1 MESWNPTNPTDLT
14 GRTVVVTGGNAGL
27 GYFACEQLAAAGATV
42 VMASRNEQKAR
53 AAMEAIRHQVPEA
66 QVEFQELDLA
76 RLDSVREAVDL
87 LSARGPID
95 ALLANAGVVGAT
107 GRQQTA
113 DGFELQFGTN
123 HLGHFALTAGL
134 LPALTE
140 ARGRVVHLGSISH
153 RWVRLDTADLMPAR
167 YNNPRAYATSKLA
180 VMTFGFELAA
190 RLRLLGSPVQSI
202 VAHPGLALDM
212 LTPLRPGIGLNN
224 TSPAPQR
231 RILAPVSQGKDTG
244 AWPLVRAVA
253 DTSMTNGSYCGPQGW
268 FQLRGAPALVPAQP
282 HARERNTASRLID
295 ASQELTGVQLSL

>member
-1 MESWNPTNPTDLT
+1 MHTWNPNDLTDLS

-42 VMASRNEQKAR
+42 VMASRNEQKAS
-53 AAMEAIRHQVPEA
+53 AAIATIRRRMPAADVS
-66 QVEFQELDLA
+66 FQELDLA
-76 RLDSVREAVDL
+76 RLDSVRRAVDV
-87 LSARGPID
+87 LSARGSVD
-95 ALLANAGVVGAT
+95 ALLANAGVVGST
-107 GRQQTA
+107 TRQHTA

-134 LPALTE
+134 LPALAA

-153 RWVRLDTADLMPAR
+153 RWVRLNTADLMPAR

-180 VMTFGFELAA
+180 VMTFGFELAT

-212 LTPLRPGIGLNN
+212 LTPRRPGIGLN
-224 TSPAPQR
+224 TTAPAPRR
-231 RILAPVSQGKDTG
+231 RILAPVSQGKDAG

-253 DTSMTNGSYCGPQGW
+253 DPGVDNGSYCGPDGW
-268 FQLRGAPALVPAQP
+268 FQLRGRPVAVAAQP

-295 ASQELTGVQLSL
+295 ASQDLTGVHLEL

>member
-1 MESWNPTNPTDLT
+1 MDNWNPTDLSDLS

-42 VMASRNEQKAR
+42 VMASRNEEKAR
-53 AAMEAIRHQVPEA
+53 AAIAAIRQQVPEA
-66 QVEFQELDLA
+66 RVEFQELDLA
-76 RLDSVREAVDL
+76 RLKSVRQAVDL

-95 ALLANAGVVGAT
+95 ALLANAGVVGAA
-107 GRQQTA
+107 GRQHTA
-113 DGFELQFGTN
+113 EGFELQFGTN

-134 LPALTE
+134 LPALTA

-153 RWVRLDTADLMPAR
+153 RWVRLDTANLMPAR

-190 RLRLLGSPVQSI
+190 RLRLVGSPVQSI

-253 DTSMTNGSYCGPQGW
+253 DPAVVNGSYCGPRGW
-268 FQLRGAPALVPAQP
+268 FQLRGNPAVVPAQP

-295 ASQELTGVQLSL
+295 ASQELTGVQLNL

>member
-1 MESWNPTNPTDLT
+1 MESWNPTNPPDLT
-14 GRTVVVTGGNAGL
+14 GHTVVVTGGNAGL

-53 AAMEAIRHQVPEA
+53 AAMESIRHQVPEA

-95 ALLANAGVVGAT
+95 ALLANAAVVGAT

>member
-1 MESWNPTNPTDLT
+1 MDNWNPTDLSDLS

-27 GYFACEQLAAAGATV
+27 GYFACEQLAAAGASV

-53 AAMEAIRHQVPEA
+53 AAIAAIRHQVPEA
-66 QVEFQELDLA
+66 RVEFQELDLA
-76 RLDSVREAVDL
+76 RLDSVRRAVDL

-95 ALLANAGVVGAT
+95 ALLANAGVVGAA

-134 LPALTE
+134 LPALTA

-190 RLRLLGSPVQSI
+190 RLHLLGSPVQSI

-212 LTPLRPGIGLNN
+212 LTPQRPGIGLNN

-231 RILAPVSQGKDTG
+231 RILAPVSHGKDTG

-253 DTSMTNGSYCGPQGW
+253 DAAVGNGSYCGPQGW
-268 FQLRGAPALVPAQP
+268 FQLRGNPALVPAQS

>member
-1 MESWNPTNPTDLT
+1 
-14 GRTVVVTGGNAGL
+14 
-27 GYFACEQLAAAGATV
+27 
-42 VMASRNEQKAR
+42 
-53 AAMEAIRHQVPEA
+53 
-66 QVEFQELDLA
+66 
-76 RLDSVREAVDL
+76 
-87 LSARGPID
+87 
-95 ALLANAGVVGAT
+95 
-107 GRQQTA
+107 
-113 DGFELQFGTN
+113 
-123 HLGHFALTAGL
+123 
-134 LPALTE
+134 
-140 ARGRVVHLGSISH
+140 
-153 RWVRLDTADLMPAR
+153 MPAR

-190 RLRLLGSPVQSI
+190 RLRLVGSPVQSI

-253 DTSMTNGSYCGPQGW
+253 DPAVINGSYCGPRGW
-268 FQLRGAPALVPAQP
+268 FQLRGNPAVVPAQP

>member
-1 MESWNPTNPTDLT
+1 MNNWNPADLSDLR
-14 GRTVVVTGGNAGL
+14 GRTMVVTGGNAGL

-42 VMASRNEQKAR
+42 VMASRNEQKAK
-53 AAMEAIRHQVPEA
+53 AAIKAIKALIPGA
-66 QVEFQELDLA
+66 DVEFQELDLA
-76 RLDSVREAVDL
+76 HLDSVRRAVDV
-87 LSARGPID
+87 LSARGQVD
-95 ALLANAGVVGAT
+95 ALLANAGVVGAA

-134 LPALTE
+134 LPALTA

-153 RWVRLDTADLMPAR
+153 RWVRLNTADLMPAK
-167 YNNPRAYATSKLA
+167 YSNPRAYATSKLA

-190 RLRLLGSPVQSI
+190 RLRLLGSPVKSI

-231 RILAPVSQGKDTG
+231 RVLAPVSQGKDTG
-244 AWPLVRAVA
+244 AWPLVRAAEDPDV
-253 DTSMTNGSYCGPQGW
+253 DSGSYCGPNGW
-268 FQLRGAPALVPAQP
+268 FQLRGHPATVVAQP

-295 ASQELTGVQLSL
+295 VSQDLTGVRLEL

>member
-1 MESWNPTNPTDLT
+1 MDTWNPDDLS

-42 VMASRNEQKAR
+42 VMASRSEQKAN
-53 AAMEAIRHQVPEA
+53 AAIATIRQRVPTA
-66 QVEFQELDLA
+66 NVTFQELDLA
-76 RLDSVREAVDL
+76 RLDSVRRAIDV
-87 LSARGPID
+87 LSSRGSVD
-95 ALLANAGVVGAT
+95 ALLANAGVVGSAT
-107 GRQQTA
+107 RQYTA

-123 HLGHFALTAGL
+123 YLGHFALIAGL
-134 LPALTE
+134 LPALTS

-153 RWVRLDTADLMPAR
+153 RWVRLNTADLMPAK

-190 RLRLLGSPVQSI
+190 RLHLLGSPVQSI

-212 LTPLRPGIGLNN
+212 LTPRRPGIGRS
-224 TSPAPQR
+224 TTPPAPQR
-231 RILAPVSQGKDTG
+231 RVLAPISHGKDTG

-253 DTSMTNGSYCGPQGW
+253 DPSLDSGSYYGPDGW
-268 FQLRGAPALVPAQP
+268 FQLRGRPATVPARP

-295 ASQELTGVQLSL
+295 ASQDLTGVSLEL